1 MAAKRRRKSEGDAER
16 PGEGEGTEAAES
28 AEASQEPSGGDAGE
42 SAAEGAQAAAAQPA
56 APAEQSPPETRP
68 APRAQPT
75 APARNVRELG
85 RHTAATYQQ
94 NRDAAAEFVQTARE
108 RIREQP
114 VQSVLIA
121 AGVGVLIG
129 IIWR

>member
-1 MAAKRRRKSEGDAER
+1 MAAKRRRKSQGDAER

-28 AEASQEPSGGDAGE
+28 AEASQEPSGADAGE
-42 SAAEGAQAAAAQPA
+42 TAAEGAQAEGG
-56 APAEQSPPETRP
+56 AEQSPAETRP
-68 APRAQPT
+68 ARRAEPS

-85 RHTAATYQQ
+85 QHTAATYQQ
-94 NRDAAAEFVQTARE
+94 SRDAAADYIESTRQ

-114 VQSVLIA
+114 VQSLLVA

-129 IIWR
+129 LIWR